1 MAEPSSWPVASFP
14 IAAQAYSRGG
24 RQGLSPSLANRLR
37 IGFAIV
43 FAVITALTVFGVA
56 HIIQQR
62 QDYENGIERS
72 YRTEMV
78 ARVKLAEGVAPKA
91 SRRAIARQ
99 EAHREELRHSISDGT
114 RNTVI
119 LVAAG
124 LLAGLI
130 GALLLFAGLIATM
143 RRPLEA
149 LVGAA
154 GRVGGGGRSARGA
167 GGGPGGD
174 RAAGA

>member
-1 MAEPSSWPVASFP
+1 MPSTAPAASSARPVASSP

-24 RQGLSPSLANRLR
+24 RRRLSPSLANRLR
-37 IGFAIV
+37 IGFAIA
-43 FAVITALTVFGVA
+43 FAVITAMTVFGVA

-62 QDYENGIERS
+62 QNYENGIERS

-78 ARVKLAEGVAPKA
+78 ARVKLAEGVPPKA
-91 SRRAIARQ
+91 SRRTILRQ
-99 EAHREELRHSISDGT
+99 EAPREELRHSISHGT

-124 LLAGLI
+124 LLAGLL

-149 LVGAA
+149 LVAA
-154 GRVGGGGRSARGA
+154 ARR
-167 GGGPGGD
+167 D
-174 RAAGA
+174 RKSCE